1 MKKNKPR
8 ETWGHCSHC
17 RFFSSP
23 ARAPLDGEQASCK
36 EPMLAKYELRVV
48 GTCGCNHFSLRP
60 GLSKTLEEPR
70 IGAG

>member
-1 MKKNKPR
+1 MKKIDQR

-23 ARAPLDGEQASCK
+23 ARAPLDGEQASCT
-36 EPMLAKYELRVV
+36 ERTLAKYALRVV
-48 GTCGCNHFSLRP
+48 GTCGCNHFELRP
-60 GLSKTLEEPR
+60 GLSSRVEGAR